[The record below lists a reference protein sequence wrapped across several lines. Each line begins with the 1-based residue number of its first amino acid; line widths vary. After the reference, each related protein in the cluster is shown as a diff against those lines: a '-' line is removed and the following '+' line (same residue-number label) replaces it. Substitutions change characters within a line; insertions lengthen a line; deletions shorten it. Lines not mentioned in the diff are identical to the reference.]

1 MTSGSAPTSLPPPAS
16 PSIGF
21 VDAGRLGASLAK
33 ALGRAGFP
41 VVAVSKRDRAA
52 AVSLAARIGGAG
64 LGADTPG
71 TDTLGTDD
79 PAEVVGA
86 ADVVFLTCVDD
97 RIGELARTL
106 PFRRDQVVLHCSGAT
121 PVSVLDPATEAGAV
135 TGGFHPLQTFPDGNA
150 EDRFRGVTF
159 GVESDDASLLAWL
172 ENLAARLGGTSVRLD
187 AASRPLYHA
196 SAVMVGPLTSALA
209 GLAGE
214 LWQALGVDRET
225 GVRALAPLLE
235 ATARHVGE
243 HGIPAALTGPY
254 ARGDVGPVRSH
265 VEALGSFRPETLRAY
280 AALALAQL
288 PIAAERGNIP
298 EDRMRELRTLLEEAL
313 AATRS

>member
-1 MTSGSAPTSLPPPAS
+1 MTSGSDPAPAS

-33 ALGRAGFP
+33 ALGTAGFP
-41 VVAVSKRDRAA
+41 VVAVSRRSRPD
-52 AVSLAARIGGAG
+52 AVSLAARIGGDAF
-64 LGADTPG
+64 
-71 TDTLGTDD
+71 GTDD
-79 PAEVVGA
+79 PVEVVAGA
-86 ADVVFLTCVDD
+86 DIVFLTCVDD
-97 RIGELARTL
+97 RIAELARTL
-106 PFRRDQVVLHCSGAT
+106 AFRPDQVVLHCSGAT
-121 PVSVLDPATEAGAV
+121 PVSALGPAAEAGAHI
-135 TGGFHPLQTFPDGNA
+135 GGFHPLQTFPDENG

-172 ENLAARLGGTSVRLD
+172 ERLATRLGGTAVRLD

-214 LWQALGVDRET
+214 LWQSLGVDRAA
-225 GVRALAPLLE
+225 GIRALAPLLV
-235 ATARHVGE
+235 ATANHVSE

-254 ARGDVGPVRSH
+254 ARGDVEPVRSH
-265 VEALGSFRPETLRAY
+265 VEALDAFRPETLHAY

-313 AATRS
+313 L

>member
-1 MTSGSAPTSLPPPAS
+1 MTSGPGPALPPSLAS

-33 ALGRAGFP
+33 ALGRAEFP

-52 AVSLAARIGGAG
+52 AVSLAAQVGGAG
-64 LGADTPG
+64 LSADTPD

-79 PAEVVGA
+79 PAEVVAA

-97 RIGELARTL
+97 RIAERARTL
-106 PFRRDQVVLHCSGAT
+106 TFRRDQVVLHCSGAT
-121 PVSVLDPATEAGAV
+121 PVSALGPAAEAGARI
-135 TGGFHPLQTFPDGNA
+135 GGFHPLQTFPDESG
-150 EDRFRGVTF
+150 EDRFGGVTF
-159 GVESDDASLLAWL
+159 GVEADDAGVFGWL
-172 ENLAARLGGTSVRLD
+172 EGLAARLGGTSIRLD

-214 LWQALGVDRET
+214 LWQALGVDREA
-225 GVRALAPLLE
+225 GIRALAPLLV
-235 ATARHVGE
+235 ATAKHVSE

-265 VEALGSFRPETLRAY
+265 VEALGRVRPETLHAY

-298 EDRMRELRTLLEEAL
+298 EDRMRELRTLLEKAL
-313 AATRS
+313 

>member
-1 MTSGSAPTSLPPPAS
+1 MTSGSPPAPAS
-16 PSIGF
+16 SSIGF

-33 ALGRAGFP
+33 ALGRADFP
-41 VVAVSKRDRAA
+41 VVAVSRRSRPD
-52 AVSLAARIGGAG
+52 AVSLAARIGSDAF
-64 LGADTPG
+64 
-71 TDTLGTDD
+71 GTDD
-79 PAEVVGA
+79 PAEVVAA
-86 ADVVFLTCVDD
+86 ADIVFLTCVDD
-97 RIGELARTL
+97 RIAERARTL
-106 PFRRDQVVLHCSGAT
+106 TFRPDQVILHCSGAT
-121 PVSVLDPATEAGAV
+121 PVSTLGPAAESGARI
-135 TGGFHPLQTFPDGNA
+135 GGFHPLQTFPDENG

-159 GVESDDASLLAWL
+159 GVESDDPSLLAWL
-172 ENLAARLGGTSVRLD
+172 EGLATSLGGTSVRLD

-214 LWQALGVDRET
+214 LWQALGMDREA

-235 ATARHVGE
+235 ATAKHVSK
-243 HGIPAALTGPY
+243 HGIPTALTGPY

-265 VEALGSFRPETLRAY
+265 LEALGPFRRETLHAY

-298 EDRMRELRTLLEEAL
+298 DDRMRELRTLLEEAL
-313 AATRS
+313 I

>member
-1 MTSGSAPTSLPPPAS
+1 MTAGSDSAPAPRF

-41 VVAVSKRDRAA
+41 VVAVSKRNRPDA
-52 AVSLAARIGGAG
+52 LALAERIGG
-64 LGADTPG
+64 
-71 TDTLGTDD
+71 DTLGTDD
-79 PAEVVGA
+79 PADVAGA
-86 ADVVFLTCVDD
+86 ADIVFLTCVDD
-97 RIGELARTL
+97 RIGELARSL
-106 PFRRDQVVLHCSGAT
+106 RFRPDQVVLHCSGAT
-121 PVSVLDPATEAGAV
+121 PVSALDPAIEAGAV
-135 TGGFHPLQTFPDGNA
+135 TGGFHPLQTFPDENG

-159 GVESDDASLLAWL
+159 GVESDDPSLLAWL
-172 ENLAARLGGTSVRLD
+172 ERLAARLGGTPVRLD

-214 LWQALGVDRET
+214 LWQALGVDREA

-235 ATARHVGE
+235 ATARHVSE
-243 HGIPAALTGPY
+243 HGIPAALPGPY
-254 ARGDVGPVRSH
+254 ARGDVGPVRTH
-265 VEALGSFRPETLRAY
+265 VDALGAFRPEILHAY

-298 EDRMRELRTLLEEAL
+298 EGRMREFRTLLEGAL
-313 AATRS
+313 AAGRS